1 MAPRERIGPA
11 LAAVLEG
18 LKLARRELAGAETD
32 PPRGRWVPVA
42 LVSALQAGL
51 VAALSGY
58 ESAEE
63 GDVTDPSQPDRIA
76 PMALLLR
83 RARSTK
89 YLNPPELLEL
99 PGRML
104 RDIENVVAARNGVL
118 HGPDAAEKREVNEAY
133 RSILQVLQQ
142 ICLTHPSF
150 PLKGHGVILA
160 LIRDEIS
167 ALERALA
174 PIG

>member
-1 MAPRERIGPA
+1 MVPRQRIGPA

-18 LKLARRELAGAETD
+18 LKLARRELAGSEMD
-32 PPRGRWVPVA
+32 LPRRRWVPVA

-51 VAALSGY
+51 VATLSGY
-58 ESAEE
+58 ESAGE
-63 GDVTDPSQPDRIA
+63 GDVTDPAQPDRFA
-76 PMALLLR
+76 PIALLLR
-83 RARSTK
+83 RARSTE

-99 PGRML
+99 PGRVL
-104 RDIENVVAARNGVL
+104 RDIETVVVARNGVL
-118 HGPDAAEKREVNEAY
+118 HGPDGVKKPEVNDAY

-150 PLKGHGVILA
+150 PVEGHGVILA

-174 PIG
+174 PAG